1 MCSSDLIHAAAH
13 APPLTPVVHA
23 KDKDLSKAWA
33 VNARAMP
40 FLLASLDPAFAAS
53 EDGGEAVFFE
63 DERRSAPYWS
73 LYAATKSAG
82 LDFARSYAAEAAHR
96 GFRAHFHTP
105 PAMPTSLHAR
115 FFPGH
120 DPDALTPCAEA
131 AEGVLALT

>member
-1 MCSSDLIHAAAH
+1 MR
-13 APPLTPVVHA
+13 
-23 KDKDLSKAWA
+23 KA
-33 VNARAMP
+33 
-40 FLLASLDPAFAAS
+40 
-53 EDGGEAVFFE
+53 
-63 DERRSAPYWS
+63 RRSSSSTVVEERIESTRLVVAAPYWS